1 MGFDSDMTVRF
12 DFREASSLCALSDG
26 ELLAA
31 CTASL
36 DAVSVA
42 ETAKKM
48 QAICAEAASNLC
60 VLRQRIERES
70 AKIPLPTRIFV
81 DPQERLS
88 AYRAACELLVLTEP
102 IWQALQK
109 CLVDLSGLEGDLAV
123 SREARERLTVLL
135 EEAKSRS
142 GIDRSVVRSVKQRLQ
157 RRVARADGLL
167 REFIK
172 KRDALRQ
179 LCVKIEADFLARM
192 SKIAD
197 FENEGA
203 ACEPS
208 GCVRLCAEL
217 CLVIS
222 STETNMM

>member
-1 MGFDSDMTVRF
+1 MTVRF
-12 DFREASSLCALSDG
+12 DFREASSLRALSNG
-26 ELLAA
+26 ELLEACNAA
-31 CTASL
+31 L
-36 DAVSVA
+36 DAASVS
-42 ETAKKM
+42 ETAKSL
-48 QAICAEAASNLC
+48 QAISAEVALHLRA
-60 VLRQRIERES
+60 LRQRIERES

-88 AYRAACELLVLTEP
+88 AYRTACELLVLTAP
-102 IWQALQK
+102 IWHALQK
-109 CLVDLSGLEGDLAV
+109 CLVDLSGLEGDLAF
-123 SREARERLTVLL
+123 SREARERLTVLF
-135 EEAKSRS
+135 EEAKARD
-142 GIDRSVVRSVKQRLQ
+142 GIDASLLRSVKQRLQ

-179 LCVKIEADFLARM
+179 LCVKIEADFLVRV